1 MAGVIKH
8 SSLSNR
14 EEMLE
19 QMAKQMQPD
28 PQQQQMEQ
36 QKVMLD
42 MQGSQADTAKKMAE
56 AKKANVEAELAPMES
71 KTKMIAALSNNLD
84 DDQEGKDFERRIRL
98 AEVMLKEKDIDSNKE
113 IAMIQNSARQAEKSS
128 NDDYLSKASE
138 MMQ

>member
-1 MAGVIKH
+1 
-8 SSLSNR
+8 
-14 EEMLE
+14 
-19 QMAKQMQPD
+19 
-28 PQQQQMEQ
+28 
-36 QKVMLD
+36 
-42 MQGSQADTAKKMAE
+42 
-56 AKKANVEAELAPMES
+56 MES